1 MPNQQWG
8 RNEATLWPRRA
19 FLRTAGA
26 FLFAAMAFA
35 GLIYLRFAF
44 GLSPLQ
50 RFYLPIFIRSAVAS
64 RFVEN
69 GSYSLL
75 VIANNKGMGRIAL
88 EGDLAPGLTQVAP
101 QKWAPFVPS
110 DEATTAG
117 LTRLFLEPK
126 RLYRNGALHQ
136 YLSDWIYGQRG
147 LRDLFAPSVWGG
159 LGILIVALCYAVP
172 QDFKRRREL
181 RYGRRLKGPEML
193 EPGDFNQRLEADGV
207 HFDLAGKRFPFLGR
221 PRRVGIPRRAEDSH
235 IMLMGDTGAGKSS
248 LIRQLLLQIQE
259 RNEGAIVYDPALE
272 YVTEFYSRN
281 RGDIILNPLDRRM
294 PFWNPS
300 AELEYPSDATAIAES
315 LFPQR
320 DHENPFFVDGPR
332 KIFAHL
338 LAFRPTPEEIARWM
352 CHPEEIDRRVRGT
365 ELAAFIDPKAPHQRS
380 GILASLNMAGDA
392 FKCLPKETET
402 QGRWTALEWARDR
415 KGWIFL
421 PSKLAHRK
429 KLLPLISLWLDMLV
443 LRLMNERGNGAR
455 RVWFVLDE
463 LASLQR
469 LPQLH
474 TAVTENRKCHNP
486 LVLGFHGRS
495 QLESRYDRDA
505 EAMLSQPATK
515 IFLRT
520 SEERAA
526 EWVSKM
532 IGEVE
537 IERLRESH
545 HHGLRQGRDFGL
557 ERLREPLVMASEI
570 SGLRDLRGY
579 MKLENYVTRF
589 EFPFMELAKIAEGFL
604 PRPMEDS
611 FLTLPEPQSPPQRSR
626 RPTTKE
632 QGERLPDPE
641 QLGFKM

>member
-26 FLFAAMAFA
+26 VLLSVVVCG
-35 GLIYLRFAF
+35 GLLYLRVAI
-44 GLSPLQ
+44 GLSPLE
-50 RFYLPIFIRSAVAS
+50 RYYLPLFARTAAAARILQ
-64 RFVEN
+64 N

-75 VIANNKGMGRIAL
+75 IIANKTWQGHAVL
-88 EGDLAPGLTQVAP
+88 EADLAPGLTQVAP
-101 QKWAPFVPS
+101 KKWAPFVPS
-110 DEATTAG
+110 EAAQNNG
-117 LTRLFLEPK
+117 FTRLFLEPK
-126 RLYRNGALHQ
+126 RLYNNRRLHE
-136 YLSDWIYGQRG
+136 YLCESIYGWQG
-147 LRDLFAPSVWGG
+147 LRDLFAPPLWGS
-159 LGILIVALCYAVP
+159 LGIFMVALCYAVP

-193 EPGDFNQRLEADGV
+193 PPEEFSQRLQSDGV
-207 HFDLAGKRFPFLGR
+207 HFKTTQKRFAFAGKPIRI
-221 PRRVGIPRRAEDSH
+221 GIPRRTEDSH

-248 LIRQLLLQIQE
+248 LIRQLLLQIQQRGE
-259 RNEGAIVYDPALE
+259 SAIVYDPALE
-272 YVTEFYSRN
+272 YVAEFYSPS
-281 RGDIILNPLDRRM
+281 RGDIILNPLDLRM

-300 AELEYPSDATAIAES
+300 AELAHPSEAAAIAES

-320 DHENPFFVDGPR
+320 EHENPFFVEGPR

-338 LAFRPTPEEIARWM
+338 LAFRPTPAEMAHWM

-365 ELAAFIDPKAPHQRS
+365 ELAAFIDPKAPQQRG
-380 GILASLNMAGDA
+380 GILASLNMVGDA
-392 FKCLPKETET
+392 FKSLPTERETKA
-402 QGRWTALEWARDR
+402 GWTALEWTKTRS
-415 KGWIFL
+415 GWIFL
-421 PSKLAHRK
+421 PSKPAHRQ

-443 LRLMNERGNGAR
+443 LRLMNERDKAVR

-495 QLESRYDRDA
+495 QLESRYGRDA

-570 SGLRDLRGY
+570 SGLADLRGY
-579 MKLENYVTRF
+579 LKLANYVTRF
-589 EFPFMELAKIAEGFL
+589 EFPFLELPTITEPFL
-604 PRPMEDS
+604 PRPMEDG
-611 FLTLPEPQSPPQRSR
+611 FLTLTSPSPAASR
-626 RPTTKE
+626 RKPGSKQNQQLE
-632 QGERLPDPE
+632 FGGEIGVER
-641 QLGFKM
+641 